1 MPPENLGCFELT
13 KKLSKILF
21 IHIKHSLPE
30 IIGEIKEKQKE
41 AENEVKDLGMP
52 LPSSSSEKMHL
63 LWNMITEFVQ
73 TYKNQIGG
81 KYDARRKVQPGKGPQ
96 R

>member
-30 IIGEIKEKQKE
+30 IVNEIREKQKE
-41 AENEVKDLGMP
+41 A
-52 LPSSSSEKMHL
+52 
-63 LWNMITEFVQ
+63 Q
-73 TYKNQIGG
+73 
-81 KYDARRKVQPGKGPQ
+81 
-96 R
+96 